1 MDVGSVVVI
10 IGSVLLALLK
20 FWQENAPARK
30 AEAINESKQ
39 AGRTSLVSGD
49 AAAVTERIDRL
60 LADQARSSVCDAGVK
75 SGTDQEGES
84 GIVRRLADFGV
95 RVSSDTGAG

>member
-1 MDVGSVVVI
+1 MDVGSVIVI

-30 AEAINESKQ
+30 VEAINEANQ
-39 AGRTSLVSGD
+39 AGRTDLVSGD
-49 AAAVTERIDRL
+49 AAAVELRIDRV
-60 LADQARSSVCDAGVK
+60 LADQARSSGGNAG
-75 SGTDQEGES
+75 GTGTIDQEGES

-95 RVSSDTGAG
+95 RISSDTGAG